1 MEIIIFITAVLFLI
15 APRDPAWDRQQ
26 LPGLHTQVRG
36 KQGLAA
42 RHAHAHDLPREVLY
56 RPGDRQRR

>member
-1 MEIIIFITAVLFLI
+1 MAHSHEG
-15 APRDPAWDRQQ
+15 DRA
-26 LPGLHTQVRG
+26 HWNRKVRA

-56 RPGDRQRR
+56 RLGDRRRG